1 MSMSWVGV
9 RYCRISLPDI
19 MKTMRLWLDQRP
31 FEPKTFEYVIS
42 GLGVLVRLEFPG
54 NAEAAEF
61 AEAFGGEVSR
71 ERPSIDGVE
80 VNSAERS
87 VSGAS

>member
-1 MSMSWVGV
+1 
-9 RYCRISLPDI
+9 
-19 MKTMRLWLDQRP
+19 
-31 FEPKTFEYVIS
+31 
-42 GLGVLVRLEFPG
+42 VLVRLEFPG

-80 VNSAERS
+80 VNSTERS
-87 VSGAS
+87 ASPAS